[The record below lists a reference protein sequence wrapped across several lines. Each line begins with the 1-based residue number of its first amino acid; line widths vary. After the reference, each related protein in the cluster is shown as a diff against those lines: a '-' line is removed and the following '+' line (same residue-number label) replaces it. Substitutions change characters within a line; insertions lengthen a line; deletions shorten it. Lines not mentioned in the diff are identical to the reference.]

1 MSSYRT
7 KSPGRKTSASRSS
20 STKRN
25 TTPIAPYN
33 QSPTAT
39 RNTTSS
45 RRTPIAKR
53 TPTAKRK
60 DTPIAKRKDTPTA
73 KRKDT
78 LTVETDDDEFSDV
91 DLSDEEEE
99 PVSDD
104 ETKDQQPQQPTPK
117 KSERSLIAYLK
128 KGVKSLPSTFLYSV
142 KHLPESVQE
151 YMKRSKKDD
160 EFYGKAAEIILKR
173 ENSLG
178 GPVVIAKVF
187 AFVTFLYTIILG
199 VLWAGLYKYASS
211 KNTTIQ
217 KLEDFFYGEEDA
229 PIPVHFARE
238 TEETAKSIW
247 DTITNLIKSTSESQA
262 RVFAESAKE
271 IFNTLMEKSGLP
283 SILYNAL
290 TGSFVF
296 IVSNLIYTLFIRKSP
311 LGFCESIFKLISFSI
326 TLAIL
331 LQINYYDKDILKRRT
346 IQYFAL
352 FLIVISVSTT
362 LTRWM
367 FGMCIGLIINPQENR
382 LTEMYQILMDPETW
396 SNDSK
401 RTAYLDMRNA
411 LLAARHEVYEKPIT
425 RSDKTQGK
433 QPVVT
438 ITPPKKPTAQRSYKS
453 LKHVSIETKN
463 MFIRLFGWVLTSAGS
478 LFGRQYNIE
487 QLQENAKGLTLETEP
502 QTPED
507 RTPVNLLDQ

>member
-1 MSSYRT
+1 MSIYRT
-7 KSPGRKTSASRSS
+7 KSPGRK
-20 STKRN
+20 ST
-25 TTPIAPYN
+25 
-33 QSPTAT
+33 
-39 RNTTSS
+39 
-45 RRTPIAKR
+45 AKR
-53 TPTAKRK
+53 VKTPTAKRVK
-60 DTPIAKRKDTPTA
+60 TPTA
-73 KRKDT
+73 KRVKT
-78 LTVETDDDEFSDV
+78 PTV
-91 DLSDEEEE
+91 
-99 PVSDD
+99 VSDSED
-104 ETKDQQPQQPTPK
+104 ESDYEQEKDIKLTQQKTPK

-151 YMKRSKKDD
+151 YMKRSNKDD

-217 KLEDFFYGEEDA
+217 KIEDFFYGEEDA

-247 DTITNLIKSTSESQA
+247 DTITNIIKSTSESQA

-290 TGSFVF
+290 TASFVY
-296 IVSNLIYTLFIRKSP
+296 IVYNLIYTLFIRKSP

-326 TLAIL
+326 TLAIF

-401 RTAYLDMRNA
+401 RTAYLEMRKA
-411 LLAARHEVYEKPIT
+411 LLAARLEVYENPIT
-425 RSDKTQGK
+425 RSMSAQKTQ
-433 QPVVT
+433 PVITV
-438 ITPPKKPTAQRSYKS
+438 TPPKKQTAQQAYKS
-453 LKHVSIETKN
+453 LRHVNIQTKN
-463 MFIRLFGWVLTSAGS
+463 LFIKLFGWVLTSAGS
-478 LFGRQYNIE
+478 LFGRQYDIK
-487 QLQENAKGLTLETEP
+487 QLEENAKRLTRETKP
-502 QTPED
+502 QTPKDGEQV
-507 RTPVNLLDQ
+507 TLLDT

>member
-1 MSSYRT
+1 V
-7 KSPGRKTSASRSS
+7 
-20 STKRN
+20 
-25 TTPIAPYN
+25 
-33 QSPTAT
+33 
-39 RNTTSS
+39 
-45 RRTPIAKR
+45 
-53 TPTAKRK
+53 
-60 DTPIAKRKDTPTA
+60 

-78 LTVETDDDEFSDV
+78 LTVETDDEFSDV

-99 PVSDD
+99 SKEPVSDD
-104 ETKDQQPQQPTPK
+104 EGTKEQKTKTTQQPQQPTPK

-128 KGVKSLPSTFLYSV
+128 KGVKSLPSTFLYSI

-178 GPVVIAKVF
+178 GPLVIAKVF

-217 KLEDFFYGEEDA
+217 KIEDFFYGEEDA

-238 TEETAKSIW
+238 TEETAKSLW
-247 DTITNLIKSTSESQA
+247 DSITNIIKSTSESQA

-290 TGSFVF
+290 TASFVF

-396 SNDSK
+396 SNESK
-401 RTAYLDMRNA
+401 RESYLEMRKA

-425 RSDKTQGK
+425 RSDVTQGK

-453 LKHVSIETKN
+453 LRHVSIETKH

-478 LFGRQYNIE
+478 LFGRQYDIE
-487 QLQENAKGLTLETEP
+487 QLEENAKRLTLETEP
-502 QTPED
+502 QTPEEGESV
-507 RTPVNLLDQ
+507 TLLDK